1 MTSSS
6 RCCRRR
12 TLLDECPIDPAWSSC
27 LWRAS
32 SPVRQH
38 AYPCRKNTPAQ
49 PAYPYI
55 FSSALRA
62 AGESMEA
69 ALSNR
74 TSHSDTVKLPSKLSS
89 CLLFGIKRGRP
100 AAPKLSIERRR
111 RRRLRLAMGG
121 LFPSIVAHEG
131 IRHRRMACHGNACSS
146 LPRLHGGVAQPGRH
160 AHEGHVGPDERSVCV
175 RSFGVVRL
183 FVLSCSCPTR
193 TVPVGVEGKNNH
205 YLKLIAI
212 VDSTVR

>member
-1 MTSSS
+1 
-6 RCCRRR
+6 
-12 TLLDECPIDPAWSSC
+12 
-27 LWRAS
+27 
-32 SPVRQH
+32 
-38 AYPCRKNTPAQ
+38 
-49 PAYPYI
+49 
-55 FSSALRA
+55 
-62 AGESMEA
+62 MEA

-100 AAPKLSIERRR
+100 AVPKLSIERRR

-146 LPRLHGGVAQPGRH
+146 PCRACMAELHSLDGMRMKATLGQTSARFASDLLVLY
-160 AHEGHVGPDERSVCV
+160 
-175 RSFGVVRL
+175 VRL

-193 TVPVGVEGKNNH
+193 TVPVVVEGKNNH
-205 YLKLIAI
+205 YLKHIAI